1 MMSDPIHSSNDGLV
15 QEPSLE
21 LPDDGKPMEEIAVEN
36 TDNVS
41 RSKLQI
47 AAILVALNVGLSVL
61 LPFPF
66 FSLQL
71 TRCEACLVCSSS
83 RPNNCI
89 NSSANNHIGIAFGGW
104 LYMGRI
110 SLSSG
115 QCRFGTNLG
124 YVMQFP

>member
-1 MMSDPIHSSNDGLV
+1 MIRNIVLDLTLMMSDPIHSSNDGLV

-61 LPFPF
+61 PLFPF
-66 FSLQL
+66 FFSLTDTL
-71 TRCEACLVCSSS
+71 
-83 RPNNCI
+83 
-89 NSSANNHIGIAFGGW
+89 
-104 LYMGRI
+104 
-110 SLSSG
+110 
-115 QCRFGTNLG
+115 
-124 YVMQFP
+124 